1 MLQEMVLEAQC
12 VMLCSPCS
20 LELLLHRVTTD
31 PLTFQ
36 EDVSEIQLS
45 MLSNRS
51 DCSQQYALDAL
62 VSLSGFSLGT
72 CM

>member
-12 VMLCSPCS
+12 AMLCSSRS

-36 EDVSEIQLS
+36 EDVSEIRLS
-45 MLSNRS
+45 MVSKRS
-51 DCSQQYALDAL
+51 DCSQQDALDAL

>member
-1 MLQEMVLEAQC
+1 MLQEMVLEAQHA
-12 VMLCSPCS
+12 MLCSPRS
-20 LELLLHRVTTD
+20 LELLLHKVTAD

-36 EDVSEIQLS
+36 EDVSEIRLS

-51 DCSQQYALDAL
+51 DCSQQDALDAL